1 MELFYCRIFYLRNG
15 SADGNSSQI
24 RVQVSFTDETTRKQV
39 LFVTERAFEAL
50 EGKISPEKLVWLKNE
65 EDTEV
70 SLELVAVIIAE
81 VIGTFI
87 GLAWGIFSQFLELV
101 NGN

>member
-1 MELFYCRIFYLRNG
+1 MELFDYRIFYLRNG
-15 SADGNSSQI
+15 SGDGNSSLI
-24 RVQVSFTDETTRKQV
+24 RVQVSFNDEMTRNQV
-39 LFVTERAFEAL
+39 VFVTKRAFEAL
-50 EGKISPEKLVWLKNE
+50 KGKISPEKLVWLRNE

-87 GLAWGIFSQFLELV
+87 GLAWGIYSQFLELV
-101 NGN
+101 TGS